1 MLSRS
6 KWIANRRPGM
16 VVAYW
21 KQIFL
26 SSWTWIWDLLF
37 NSLLLPDHLHNLNL
51 TDFFLAKC
59 HTFYS
64 WS

>member
-1 MLSRS
+1 
-6 KWIANRRPGM
+6 
-16 VVAYW
+16 
-21 KQIFL
+21 L

-59 HTFYS
+59 YTFYS